1 MTHPSPKNIAD
12 FKRHPIEL
20 THDMPDD
27 FFADDEPTGGVI
39 VWLFGTLA
47 VLAIMVFIAL
57 TIAVLSARGWLA

>member
-1 MTHPSPKNIAD
+1 MTQPGPKSIAD
-12 FKRHPIEL
+12 FKRQPIDI
-20 THDMPDD
+20 THDLPDE
-27 FFADDEPTGGVI
+27 FFVDDAPTGGVI